1 VSGSARRDPYGV
13 LKVTADATDAE
24 LRAAYRRAVQREH
37 PDHNG
42 GSPESERRFEAVQE
56 AYAQIRAQ
64 RASGGAGASAAGAR
78 PSSRAGAASGAR
90 RGASTTD
97 PRLDA
102 RLAAMEAELSAAR
115 DARERVRRAARD
127 AARDV
132 REAARDVRE
141 AARGSSQRP
150 SDEELGYVTS
160 GDSLGSIFDDTVS
173 GLSEHL
179 SAARRRRD
187 AGDLGGAVTDKMA
200 DVFEDISARLRGER
214 RGRPDG

>member
-132 REAARDVRE
+132 REAAR
-141 AARGSSQRP
+141 GSSQRP

-173 GLSEHL
+173 GLSEQL

>member
-1 VSGSARRDPYGV
+1 MSGSARRDPYGV

-24 LRAAYRRAVQREH
+24 LRAAYRRAVQRDH

-78 PSSRAGAASGAR
+78 ASSRAGAASGAR

-132 REAARDVRE
+132 REAAR
-141 AARGSSQRP
+141 GSSQRP

-160 GDSLGSIFDDTVS
+160 DDSLGSIFDDTVS

-200 DVFEDISARLRGER
+200 DVFEDIGARLRGKR

>member
-1 VSGSARRDPYGV
+1 MSGSARRDPYGI
-13 LKVTADATDAE
+13 LEVTAGVTDAE
-24 LRAAYRRAVQREH
+24 LRAAYRRAVQRDH

-42 GSPESERRFEAVQE
+42 GSPESERRFEEVQE

-64 RASGGAGASAAGAR
+64 RASGRGGARAAGRRA
-78 PSSRAGAASGAR
+78 SSRAGASSGTRTSSGASG
-90 RGASTTD
+90 GASTTD

-102 RLAAMEAELSAAR
+102 RLAAMEAELAAAR

-127 AARDV
+127 AV
-132 REAARDVRE
+132 RDVRE

-160 GDSLGSIFDDTVS
+160 DDSLSSIFDDTVA

-187 AGDLGGAVTDKMA
+187 AGDLDGAVTDKMA
-200 DVFEDISARLRGER
+200 DVFEDVGARLRGER
-214 RGRPDG
+214 RGPPGG

>member
-132 REAARDVRE
+132 REAAR
-141 AARGSSQRP
+141 GSSQRP

>member
-1 VSGSARRDPYGV
+1 VSGSSRRDPYGI
-13 LKVTADATDAE
+13 LEVTAGVTDAE
-24 LRAAYRRAVQREH
+24 LRAAYRRAVQRDH

-42 GSPESERRFEAVQE
+42 GSPESERRFEEVQE

-64 RASGGAGASAAGAR
+64 RASAGGGARGGASAGAGARG
-78 PSSRAGAASGAR
+78 
-90 RGASTTD
+90 GASTTD
-97 PRLDA
+97 PRLDD

-132 REAARDVRE
+132 SK

-160 GDSLGSIFDDTVS
+160 DDSLGSIFDDTVS

-200 DVFEDISARLRGER
+200 DVFDDIGARLRGER
-214 RGRPDG
+214 RGRPGS